1 MSTKGKHA
9 SGTSGSFYRDLAIM
23 ILGIVL
29 VGAAVFLILYL
40 VADGPEADTT
50 TSAGA
55 TGSTST
61 TSPDTTS
68 TSPAST
74 TTTSTTQATT
84 TTSTTTVPVRAPGE
98 MRVLVLNSI
107 GVNGAAGRM
116 TDRLEEAGYQ
126 TLNPDDYQPQQ
137 DPSRIWYREGFS
149 AEANVL
155 LDFIPGALVE
165 ALPDE
170 SLGEGA
176 DIVMVLGTGYQE

>member
-9 SGTSGSFYRDLAIM
+9 SGTSGAFYRDLAIM

-40 VADGPEADTT
+40 VADGPEADPTTSVGGTNSTTT
-50 TSAGA
+50 TSGE
-55 TGSTST
+55 
-61 TSPDTTS
+61 TTS
-68 TSPAST
+68 TSQLS

-84 TTSTTTVPVRAPGE
+84 TTSTTVPVRAPSE
-98 MRVLVLNSI
+98 VRVLVLNSI
-107 GVNGAAGRM
+107 GLNGAAGRM

-126 TLNPDDYQPQQ
+126 TVTPDDYQPEQ

-155 LDFIPGALVE
+155 LDFIPGAVVE